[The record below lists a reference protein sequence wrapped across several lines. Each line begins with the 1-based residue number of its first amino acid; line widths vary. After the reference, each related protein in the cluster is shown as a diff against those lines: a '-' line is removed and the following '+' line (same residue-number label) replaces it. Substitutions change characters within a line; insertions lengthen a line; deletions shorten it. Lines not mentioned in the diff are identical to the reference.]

1 MVTVKGLEGGTD
13 LPTGRACITARV
25 DHGEAQRLILHPRDH
40 DCHEADLGWTD
51 PATWVQQALAAL
63 NNSGPLLSALRWNAG
78 VYLWFAG
85 QSATLEA
92 GLERAQEALENGTA
106 LTALQ
111 QLQSWS
117 KALAMR

>member
-1 MVTVKGLEGGTD
+1 MQGK
-13 LPTGRACITARV
+13 
-25 DHGEAQRLILHPRDH
+25 LI
-40 DCHEADLGWTD
+40 
-51 PATWVQQALAAL
+51 
-63 NNSGPLLSALRWNAG
+63 NNNGPLLSALRWNAG